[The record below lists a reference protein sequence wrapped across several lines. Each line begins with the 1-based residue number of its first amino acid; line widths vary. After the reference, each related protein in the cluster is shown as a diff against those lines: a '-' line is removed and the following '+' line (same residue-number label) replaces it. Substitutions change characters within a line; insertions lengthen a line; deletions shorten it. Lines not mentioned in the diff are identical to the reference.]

1 MGRRV
6 AIVTGASSGIG
17 RATALAYASRGY
29 AVVLAA
35 RREDK
40 LNDVAKLAR
49 QLSPPGSGANQA
61 IAIATD
67 VAQPSQVHAL
77 VARTVEEFGR
87 VDVMVNSAGFGQ
99 FGRVWEISDADMR
112 SIFEVNFFGAFHGCK
127 AVAPVMIAQ
136 GSGHIFNISSI
147 IGRVGSPFHG
157 AYSASKF
164 ALTGLTESLRVELR
178 PHGVHVTEVCPVLT
192 ATEFFGHVRNGE
204 ARSRSHFL
212 RTSKK
217 MPAHKVAQR
226 IVARTGTCT
235 PRLAFTV
242 GGKLLMT
249 LGAVWPRLAD
259 RIMKV
264 YHDDLLK
271 SLSPQRPG
279 QGCRH

>member
-1 MGRRV
+1 MGKRV

-17 RATALAYASRGY
+17 RATALAYAARGY

-40 LNDVAKLAR
+40 LNDVAELAR
-49 QLSPPGSGANQA
+49 QLSPPGGGANQA
-61 IAIATD
+61 IAIVTD
-67 VAQPSQVHAL
+67 VAQPSQVHSL
-77 VARTVEEFGR
+77 VARTVDEFGR
-87 VDVMVNSAGFGQ
+87 VDVMVNNAGFGQ

-112 SIFEVNFFGAFHGCK
+112 NIFEVNFFGAFHGCK

-136 GSGHIFNISSI
+136 GSGHIFNVSSI

-164 ALTGLTESLRVELR
+164 ALAGLTESLRVELR
-178 PHGVHVTEVCPVLT
+178 PHRVHVTEVCPALT
-192 ATEFFGHVRNGE
+192 ATEFFDHVRDGE
-204 ARSRSHFL
+204 ARSRSDFL

-217 MPAHKVAQR
+217 MPARKVARR

-271 SLSPQRPG
+271 SLSP
-279 QGCRH
+279 